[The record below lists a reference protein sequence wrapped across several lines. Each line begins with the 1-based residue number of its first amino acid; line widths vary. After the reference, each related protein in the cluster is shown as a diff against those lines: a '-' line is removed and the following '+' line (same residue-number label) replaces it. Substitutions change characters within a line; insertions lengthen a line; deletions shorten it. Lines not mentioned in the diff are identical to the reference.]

1 MSENEE
7 KVQKDSTEPWEN
19 GFSGSKAEPTS
30 RVAHRRK
37 TQQVRVI
44 IGVLIAAVV
53 ALSMVPVIG
62 YLQTLNQPS
71 SQEQA
76 WSKTMTSETKVTS
89 FSSDAAKAKEKE
101 ESQKKADAEAEAKKQ
116 AEAEKTASEKATKE
130 AEKKQSESKPKE
142 SSKPDDKDQKT
153 VAVEAG
159 QGAYR
164 VATNAGIS
172 VDELRTLNPGV
183 NLDQLSAGQMLR
195 VK

>member
-7 KVQKDSTEPWEN
+7 KVQKDSKEPWDSS
-19 GFSGSKAEPTS
+19 FAESQPAQTS

-62 YLQTLNQPS
+62 YLQTLNQPN
-71 SQEQA
+71 SQDQA
-76 WSKTMTSETKVTS
+76 WSKTVTSETKVTS
-89 FSSDAAKAKEKE
+89 FSSDANKTSEKDAAKK
-101 ESQKKADAEAEAKKQ
+101 AEAEAESKK
-116 AEAEKTASEKATKE
+116 AEADSAAKAAEASQKATESSQK
-130 AEKKQSESKPKE
+130 AKSESKDSE
-142 SSKPDDKDQKT
+142 KDQKT
-153 VAVEAG
+153 VAVQAG

-172 VDELRTLNPGV
+172 VDQLRTLNPGV
-183 NLDQLSAGQMLR
+183 NIDALSAGQMLR

>member
-7 KVQKDSTEPWEN
+7 KVQKDSQEPWDN
-19 GFSGSKAEPTS
+19 SFSGSKPEQTS

-62 YLQTLNQPS
+62 YLQTLNQPT

-89 FSSDAAKAKEKE
+89 FSSDAAKSEEKAAAKKAEA
-101 ESQKKADAEAEAKKQ
+101 ESQKAQEEAKKAADQ
-116 AEAEKTASEKATKE
+116 
-130 AEKKQSESKPKE
+130 ESKAE
-142 SSKPDDKDQKT
+142 SKSEDKNKDKDKDQKT

-159 QGAYR
+159 QGAFR
-164 VATNAGIS
+164 VATNAGIT

-183 NLDQLSAGQMLR
+183 NIDSLSAGQMLR

>member
-7 KVQKDSTEPWEN
+7 KVQKDSQEPWDN
-19 GFSGSKAEPTS
+19 SFSGNKTEPTS

-89 FSSDAAKAKEKE
+89 FSSDAAKTQEKEEAKKAESESQKAQEDAAKAAEAKEK
-101 ESQKKADAEAEAKKQ
+101 
-116 AEAEKTASEKATKE
+116 
-130 AEKKQSESKPKE
+130 SKPKPE
-142 SSKPDDKDQKT
+142 EKDKDQKT

-159 QGAYR
+159 QGAFR
-164 VATNAGIS
+164 VATNAGIT
-172 VDELRTLNPGV
+172 VDELRALNPGV
-183 NLDQLSAGQMLR
+183 NIDSLSAGQMLR

>member
-7 KVQKDSTEPWEN
+7 KVQKDSQEPWDN
-19 GFSGSKAEPTS
+19 SFSGNEPAKTS

-53 ALSMVPVIG
+53 VLSMVPVIG
-62 YLQTLNQPS
+62 YLQTLNQPN
-71 SQEQA
+71 SQEQS
-76 WSKTMTSETKVTS
+76 WSKAVTSETKVTS
-89 FSSDAAKAKEKE
+89 FSSDASKSPAKDAA
-101 ESQKKADAEAEAKKQ
+101 KKAESEKKAEEAKK
-116 AEAEKTASEKATKE
+116 ASEAAKN
-130 AEKKQSESKPKE
+130 
-142 SSKPDDKDQKT
+142 SSKTEAKNSSKSDNKDQKT

-164 VATNAGIS
+164 VAVNNGIS
-172 VDELRTLNPGV
+172 VEKLRELNPGI
-183 NLDQLSAGQMLR
+183 NMDQLSAGQMLR

>member
-7 KVQKDSTEPWEN
+7 KVQQDSKEPWDN
-19 GFSGSKAEPTS
+19 SFSGNQPEKTS

-62 YLQTLNQPS
+62 YLQTLNKPN
-71 SQEQA
+71 SQEPE

-89 FSSDAAKAKEKE
+89 FSADANKSAEKEAAKKAESEAQKAQAEADKAAKA
-101 ESQKKADAEAEAKKQ
+101 AEASAKK
-116 AEAEKTASEKATKE
+116 K
-130 AEKKQSESKPKE
+130 SESTKDE
-142 SSKPDDKDQKT
+142 NKDQKT
-153 VAVEAG
+153 VSVEAG

-183 NLDQLSAGQMLR
+183 NLDSLSAGQMLR

>member
-7 KVQKDSTEPWEN
+7 KVQKDSKEPWDSS
-19 GFSGSKAEPTS
+19 FAESQPAQTS

-62 YLQTLNQPS
+62 YLQTLNQPN

-76 WSKTMTSETKVTS
+76 WSKTVTSETKVTS
-89 FSSDAAKAKEKE
+89 FSSDANKTSEKDAAKK
-101 ESQKKADAEAEAKKQ
+101 AEAEAESKK
-116 AEAEKTASEKATKE
+116 AEADKAAKESEASQKAAASSQKAT
-130 AEKKQSESKPKE
+130 SESKDSE
-142 SSKPDDKDQKT
+142 KDQKT
-153 VAVEAG
+153 VAVQAG

-172 VDELRTLNPGV
+172 VDQLRTLNPGV
-183 NLDQLSAGQMLR
+183 NIDALSAGQMLR

>member
-7 KVQKDSTEPWEN
+7 NMQKDSKEPWN
-19 GFSGSKAEPTS
+19 DSFSGNQPEKTS

-53 ALSMVPVIG
+53 ALSMVPVVG
-62 YLQTLNQPS
+62 YLQTLNKPE
-71 SQEQA
+71 SQGTEIP
-76 WSKTMTSETKVTS
+76 KTMTSETKVTS
-89 FSSDAAKAKEKE
+89 FSADASKSAEKEAAKKAE
-101 ESQKKADAEAEAKKQ
+101 ADAQKAQ
-116 AEAEKTASEKATKE
+116 AEADKAAKESKAAESNTK
-130 AEKKQSESKPKE
+130 AKSESKDE
-142 SSKPDDKDQKT
+142 NKDQKT

-183 NLDQLSAGQMLR
+183 NIDSLSAGQMLR